1 MFSTWIVLLGI
12 CALVLKFMYS
22 MLPSG
27 CMGFRSIDHL
37 CMLRMCS
44 KHAIIVVPCCIQLH
58 IVNYNERLYLIKQIV
73 RRMFMLGFK
82 LSTVCC
88 EQT

>member
-1 MFSTWIVLLGI
+1 MDLLLEEFHVFNVDCVAWKLCI
-12 CALVLKFMYS
+12 VLKFMYS

-44 KHAIIVVPCCIQLH
+44 KHVIIVVLCCIQLH
-58 IVNYNERLYLIKQIV
+58 IVNYNEWLSNPTKLYGGCL
-73 RRMFMLGFK
+73 
-82 LSTVCC
+82 C
-88 EQT
+88 